1 MLHSKNFGLLA
12 VLSLILLVICLP
24 SVSTTP
30 LEFSIRD
37 TDSQDASRE
46 IGPGKRGAVATEN
59 ALCSRHGIEILK
71 MGGNAADAVSSPY
84 SLTAGERLPAIWRS
98 NAKLID
104 S

>member
-12 VLSLILLVICLP
+12 VLSMILLVIYLP

-37 TDSQDASRE
+37 TDSGDESRE

-59 ALCSRHGIEILK
+59 ALCSRHGIEMFK

-84 SLTAGERLPAIWRS
+84 SPTTGESLPAIQRS
-98 NAKLID
+98 NAKQID